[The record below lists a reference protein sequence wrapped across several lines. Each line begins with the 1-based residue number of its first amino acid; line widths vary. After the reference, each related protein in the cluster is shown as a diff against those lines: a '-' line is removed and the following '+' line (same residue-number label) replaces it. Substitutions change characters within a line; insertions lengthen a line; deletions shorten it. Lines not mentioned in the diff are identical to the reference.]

1 MEETKEK
8 KLFGKKK
15 KDKKDEKIE
24 ELTDRYGDPPK
35 PLLSLMDVALL
46 REEAHQAWLLSI
58 EQKGSK
64 ILFTMNPRAKVRVE
78 EIDDFLK
85 QYRNKMKIKPEA
97 NPVFVFES
105 EGTLKK
111 ELLAKVR
118 EIIKNIHKLEK

>member
-1 MEETKEK
+1 M
-8 KLFGKKK
+8 
-15 KDKKDEKIE
+15 IE

-46 REEAHQAWLLSI
+46 REEAHQAWLLSSNKK
-58 EQKGSK
+58 EQDSLHHEPTRQRRRRRNSMTSSSS
-64 ILFTMNPRAKVRVE
+64 IC
-78 EIDDFLK
+78 
-85 QYRNKMKIKPEA
+85 NKMKIKPEA

>member
-1 MEETKEK
+1 M
-8 KLFGKKK
+8 
-15 KDKKDEKIE
+15 IE

-97 NPVFVFES
+97 NPIFVFES